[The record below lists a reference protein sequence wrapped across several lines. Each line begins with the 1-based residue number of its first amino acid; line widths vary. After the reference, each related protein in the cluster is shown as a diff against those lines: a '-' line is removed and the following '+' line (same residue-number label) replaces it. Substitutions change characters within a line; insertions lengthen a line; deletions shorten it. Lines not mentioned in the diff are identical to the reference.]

1 MPLRA
6 RAVNIFVTIL
16 LQKLNKKSVDKTI
29 QMWYNDIVKREGKP
43 MTQKNKEKEERKAKR
58 KPPIPYT
65 RRTPTKK
72 EALEKFSKKF
82 KKGIDI
88 LYGM

>member
-1 MPLRA
+1 
-6 RAVNIFVTIL
+6 
-16 LQKLNKKSVDKTI
+16 
-29 QMWYNDIVKREGKP
+29 